1 MKGIVFSTDALIAI
15 SLALLLLSLIP
26 LTFERRYAG
35 ASLQVLGYQANDLMN
50 VLTVL
55 TASEVKDK
63 PTIQNLIANGILQ
76 EKDLNKIL
84 LDLIGTFWYSGNKSI
99 AENITR
105 ETLEGLTDKCFKLE
119 AENEIIYNK
128 TCPESSTVAVAF
140 RTASGYGIGK
150 PVAGYIARAW
160 ATKVKKNNTLIVK
173 GDVISSSVKKPTGGN
188 NLNEVNITYDLN
200 IPSSAVLIDS
210 YWFIEAAWTD
220 NKLKAYINGVYIPG
234 SSAFGSVLLTHLN
247 SYLQPGHNSLT
258 VVYSFGFNGEE
269 GGDDGASHFVLN
281 YSIEKKETLPPR
293 DKVYFA
299 NVYSN
304 SSIRYKK
311 PIFIPGDVKNL
322 TVNLTLIG
330 STATLRLVFEGQTY
344 NISTKN
350 VVNNNAYWNDSE
362 IRNALNAYNLH
373 YSNFS
378 SKYFWFVVEVDTYH
392 SLEYLGPGRAVL
404 NSSYVEINATYRTQT
419 YGYIDLT
426 RIVPIYSK
434 SSQDWD
440 GFYRDVEWRFN
451 SSGIPLT
458 LDSQLA
464 WLYYSGSNPSQEIEA
479 NSITL
484 YEHPPQPLIVE
495 LARFGYTNTSGEI
508 TTGTNSYSMKFG
520 NGYAINPSNS
530 LVDYT
535 YLLPSLVGYGDVFNT
550 SELAV
555 DDATKRLKNLWVG
568 EDLSLVDV
576 SVENKSLYGIQWL
589 WGPGLFKLSV
599 W

>member
-1 MKGIVFSTDALIAI
+1 MKGIVFSTDALIAVT
-15 SLALLLLSLIP
+15 LGLLLLSLIP
-26 LTFERRYAG
+26 LTFESRHEE
-35 ASLQVLGYQANDLMN
+35 ASFQSLSYQANDLLS
-50 VLTVL
+50 VLETLTVSDISQKS
-55 TASEVKDK
+55 TVSS
-63 PTIQNLIANGILQ
+63 LIAQGIIKD
-76 EKDLNKIL
+76 KDLNKTV
-84 LDLIGTFWYSGNKSI
+84 LDLIGTFWYSGNESI
-99 AENITR
+99 ARNITR
-105 ETLEGLTDKCFKLE
+105 EVLESLSNRCFSLQTDGDT
-119 AENEIIYNK
+119 IYSSD
-128 TCPESSTVAVAF
+128 CPPSNTVAVSF

-150 PVAGYIARAW
+150 PIAGYIARAW

-188 NLNEVNITYDLN
+188 NKNYVNITYDLN

-220 NKLKAYINGVYIPG
+220 NNLKAYINGVYIPG

-281 YSIEKKETLPPR
+281 YSVEERETLPPR

-299 NVYSN
+299 SVYSN
-304 SSIRYKK
+304 CSIRYKK
-311 PIFIPGDVKNL
+311 PIFVPGDVKNL

-362 IRNALNAYNLH
+362 IRNALNSYNLY

-392 SLEYLGPGRAVL
+392 SLEYLGLRRAIL

-426 RIVPIYSK
+426 RVVPLYSK
-434 SSQDWD
+434 SNQDWD
-440 GFYRDVEWRFN
+440 GFYRYVEWRFN

-464 WLYYSGSNPSQEIEA
+464 WLYYDGSDPSQEIKA

-484 YEHPPQPLIVE
+484 YKHPPQPLIVE
-495 LARFGYTNTSGEI
+495 LARFGYTNISGEI
-508 TTGTNSYSMKFG
+508 ITGVNSYSMEFG